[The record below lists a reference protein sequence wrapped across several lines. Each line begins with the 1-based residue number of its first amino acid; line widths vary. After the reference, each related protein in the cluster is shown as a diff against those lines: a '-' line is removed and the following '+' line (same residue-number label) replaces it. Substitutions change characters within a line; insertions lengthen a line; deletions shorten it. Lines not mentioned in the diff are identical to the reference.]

1 MPEFIW
7 IIIRSVISFF
17 LLLAL
22 TRWMGKQ
29 QLSELS
35 FFDYIVG
42 ITIGSMAAS
51 FAVDQNITMLNAA
64 IGVLIWSVLAVLFAV
79 LSKKS
84 YIFRRIVNGEPIV
97 LIRDG
102 KVLEKNLSKV
112 RLGLDD
118 LNALLRKNN
127 AFKLSDV
134 EFAAMETTGQLSV
147 LKKSDVQP
155 LTPRDLGIP
164 VVKEREPRLVIIDG
178 HVMHRT
184 LRNMG
189 YDIPWLIKELRSRGI
204 RDVRDVFAGQ
214 LDSEGNLYLDL
225 YADQLDV
232 PMLEKKPLVAASLK
246 KVQADLE
253 SFALQTNDKQAK
265 SMYEQ
270 QARHLKKLVDELAPY
285 LRKN

>member
-1 MPEFIW
+1 MSEFIW
-7 IIIRSVISFF
+7 IFLRSVISFF
-17 LLLAL
+17 LLLVL

-42 ITIGSMAAS
+42 ITIGSIAAS
-51 FAVDQNITMLNAA
+51 LAIDQNITILNAT
-64 IGVLIWSVLAVLFAV
+64 IGVLVWSVLAVLLAFF
-79 LSKKS
+79 STKS
-84 YIFRRIVNGEPIV
+84 YIFRRIVTGEPIV

-102 KVLEKNLSKV
+102 KVLEQNLSKV
-112 RLGLDD
+112 RLGLED

-134 EFAAMETTGQLSV
+134 EFAAMETTGKLSV

-155 LTPRDLGIP
+155 LTPKDLGIP
-164 VVKEREPRLVIIDG
+164 VIKEREPRLVIIDG

-204 RDVRDVFAGQ
+204 SDVREVFAGQ

-232 PMLEKKPLVAASLK
+232 PMIEKKPLVAASLK

-253 SFALQTNDKQAK
+253 SFALQTQNKQAK

-270 QARHLKKLVDELAPY
+270 QARQLQKLVDELEPF
-285 LRKN
+285 LRKS